1 MIDYLLAGAAGVA
14 TVLSPCILPILPI
27 VLATTAGQSRS
38 QPLLIVIGFTATFAA
53 GGIALGTLAGSSGEL
68 QNAIRKGAILLLLL
82 AGIVCVWSRPFDWLT
97 ARVQGLLAPFSNSAP
112 GALQRVGPTGPL
124 LIGASLGVA
133 WTPCAG
139 PVLASVLAL
148 AASAQAP
155 GKSAAL
161 LGLYAIGAGVP
172 MLAIA
177 YGGNWVSSRLTSLTR
192 RADLLRKGFG
202 VIAIAVAVLQ
212 LLHYDIAF
220 TAWAT
225 QWLPAV
231 STGL

>member
-1 MIDYLLAGAAGVA
+1 MIEYLLAAAAGVA

-53 GGIALGTLAGSSGEL
+53 GGIALGTLAGSSG
-68 QNAIRKGAILLLLL
+68 QAQDAIRTGAILLLLI
-82 AGIVCVWSRPFDWLT
+82 AGIVCVWSRPFDWLS
-97 ARVQGLLAPFSNSAP
+97 ARVQGLLAPFSN
-112 GALQRVGPTGPL
+112 GALGPPQGVGPTGPL

-155 GKSAAL
+155 GKSTAL

-177 YGGNWVSSRLTSLTR
+177 YGGNWVSSRLTALTH

-202 VIAIAVAVLQ
+202 AIAIAVAILQ
-212 LLHYDIAF
+212 LFRYDIAF
-220 TAWAT
+220 TAWVT

-231 STGL
+231 STGI